1 MSLFFYEKIYFRIMI
16 KKEDIQS
23 ISERINKLQEVLNID
38 QIKDSINKEEI
49 KILNPNFWKN
59 CKKAKNFTK
68 RLHAMKTCIKDFFEL
83 KNALEELEILFS
95 LSKEE
100 NIEKELQIQLN
111 KTKNL
116 LSNIEFKNLLSE
128 EEDILNAVLQ
138 ISSGAGG
145 TESCDWTSMLMRMYI
160 MWAEKNKFS
169 VKNIHHIP
177 GDITG
182 IKSVTL
188 ELDGLYAFG
197 YLKGENGVHRLI
209 RLSPFDN
216 NSKRHTSF
224 SSVYVYPLVDKD
236 IDININISDIQWE
249 TFRSSGSGGQNV
261 NKVETGVRLR
271 HHPTGIIIENTETR
285 SQMQNRQK
293 ALHLL
298 KSRLFEIEIS
308 KKNEKKNKIES
319 SKKKIEWG
327 SQIRNYIMHPY
338 KLVKD
343 LRTGYET
350 TQIHSVMDGEIDI
363 FLKKFLVYNKKIE
376 EK

>member
-1 MSLFFYEKIYFRIMI
+1 MI
-16 KKEDIQS
+16 KKEEIQS
-23 ISERINKLQEVLNID
+23 LSERINRIHDVLNI
-38 QIKDSINKEEI
+38 KEM
-49 KILNPNFWKN
+49 KIFLDKEQKKFFDPNFWKN
-59 CKKAKNFTK
+59 YKKYQIFIK
-68 RLHAMKTCIKDFFEL
+68 RLHAMKTCMKDFFEL
-83 KNALEELEILFS
+83 KNAMEELEILFS
-95 LSKEE
+95 FSKEE
-100 NIEKELQIQLN
+100 NIEKELHIQFN
-111 KTKNL
+111 KTKKL
-116 LSNIEFKNLLSE
+116 LSNIELKNLFSK

-160 MWAEKNKFS
+160 MWAEKNKYFI
-169 VKNIHHIP
+169 KKIHHLP
-177 GDITG
+177 GDVTG

-197 YLKGENGVHRLI
+197 SLKGENGVHRLI
-209 RLSPFDN
+209 RISPFDN

-236 IDININISDIQWE
+236 IDIEINPSDIQWE
-249 TFRSSGSGGQNV
+249 TFRSGGAGGQNV

-271 HHPTGIIIENTETR
+271 HIQTGITIENTEYR
-285 SQMQNRQK
+285 SQIQNRQK
-293 ALHLL
+293 ALQLL
-298 KSRLFEIEIS
+298 KSRLFEIEIV

-319 SKKKIEWG
+319 EKKKIEWG

-350 TQIHSVMDGEIDI
+350 TQIYSVMNGEIDI

-376 EK
+376 EKENERKKL

>member
-1 MSLFFYEKIYFRIMI
+1 MH
-16 KKEDIQS
+16 
-23 ISERINKLQEVLNID
+23 
-38 QIKDSINKEEI
+38 QI
-49 KILNPNFWKN
+49 
-59 CKKAKNFTK
+59 
-68 RLHAMKTCIKDFFEL
+68 KTCIQDFTKL
-83 KNALEELEILFS
+83 KNALEELEIIYS

-100 NIEKELQIQLN
+100 NLEKEFKIQLH

-116 LSNIEFKNLLSE
+116 VSNIELKNLFSE
-128 EEDILNAVLQ
+128 KEDSLNAILQ

-145 TESCDWTSMLMRMYI
+145 TESCEWASMLMRMYF
-160 MWAEKNKFS
+160 MWAEKNNFS
-169 VKNIHHIP
+169 VKKIHSVY

-188 ELDGLYAFG
+188 EIDGIYAFG

-209 RLSPFDN
+209 RISPFDS

-224 SSVYVYPLVDKD
+224 SSVYVYPM
-236 IDININISDIQWE
+236 INYNINIKVKTSDIQWE

-271 HHPTGIIIENTETR
+271 HNPTGITIENTESR
-285 SQMQNRQK
+285 SQIQNRQK
-293 ALHLL
+293 ALQLL
-298 KSRLFEIEIS
+298 KSRLFDLEIM
-308 KKNEKKNKIES
+308 KKNKEKEKIES
-319 SKKKIEWG
+319 GKKKIEWG

-350 TQIHSVMDGEIDI
+350 TKIQSVMDGEIDI
-363 FLKKFLVYNKKIE
+363 FLKKLLIQKKI
-376 EK
+376 

>member
-1 MSLFFYEKIYFRIMI
+1 MI

-38 QIKDSINKEEI
+38 QIKESINKEEI
-49 KILNPNFWKN
+49 KILNPNFWKH

-83 KNALEELEILFS
+83 KNALEELEIIFS

-100 NIEKELQIQLN
+100 NLEKDLHIQLN
-111 KTKNL
+111 KTKTL

-224 SSVYVYPLVDKD
+224 SSVYVYPFVDKD
-236 IDININISDIQWE
+236 IDININTSDIQWE

-271 HHPTGIIIENTETR
+271 HYPTGIIIENTETR
-285 SQMQNRQK
+285 SQIQNRQK